1 MTAVASGRA
10 SRGPQCQF
18 GKVRAEEFSVIDWRA
33 LRVIRSIHHLLTSW
47 LLTALLLVPAFLP
60 VSVHAEGVEITRA
73 SLESTDEGYKLAL
86 GFSFEL
92 TRGLEDAVTRG
103 IPLYFTTE
111 VQLTRPRWYWF
122 DEKAIS
128 TSQTIRISYNV
139 LTHQYHAAISGR
151 LQQSFNSLDDALS
164 LVRRPSR
171 WVVAEKG
178 ALKPGETYNVAV
190 RMGLDIAR
198 LPKPF
203 QVHAMNSSDWRFS
216 SDWQQFTFKA
226 E

>member
-1 MTAVASGRA
+1 VTSRFFHSLTA
-10 SRGPQCQF
+10 
-18 GKVRAEEFSVIDWRA
+18 
-33 LRVIRSIHHLLTSW
+33 W
-47 LLTALLLVPAFLP
+47 LLTALLLAPLLAPLRAQ
-60 VSVHAEGVEITRA
+60 AEGVEITQA
-73 SLESTDEGYKLAL
+73 NIESSEDGYRLAVA
-86 GFSFEL
+86 FSFDL
-92 TRGLEDAVTRG
+92 TRGLEDALTRG
-103 IPLYFTTE
+103 IPLYFTTD

-122 DEKAIS
+122 DEKTVS

-171 WVVAEKG
+171 LIIADKG

-190 RMGLDIAR
+190 RMGLDVAR

-203 QVHAMNSSDWRFS
+203 QIHALNSSDWRFS
-216 SDWQQFTFKA
+216 SDWKLFTYKA

>member
-1 MTAVASGRA
+1 VIFATIEPRLARGA
-10 SRGPQCQF
+10 SRNLVQF
-18 GKVRAEEFSVIDWRA
+18 A
-33 LRVIRSIHHLLTSW
+33 SW
-47 LLTALLLVPAFLP
+47 LMMAFLFAFAFAP
-60 VSVHAEGVEITRA
+60 ASTRAADGVDITRA
-73 SLESTDEGYKLAL
+73 SIESSEDGYRLSL
-86 GFSFEL
+86 GVSFEL

-128 TSQTIRISYNV
+128 TSQTVRISYNV

-151 LQQSFNSLDDALS
+151 LQQSFSTLDDALS
-164 LVRRPSR
+164 LVRRPGR
-171 WVVAEKG
+171 WVVAENG

-190 RMGLDIAR
+190 RMGLDLAR
-198 LPKPF
+198 LAKPF
-203 QVHAMNSSDWRFS
+203 QVHAINSSDWRFS
-216 SDWQQFTFKA
+216 SDWKHFTFKA